1 MMNGRTNSGGTST
14 ESIQIPLD
22 APSNVVAV
30 AGVNSVSITWTD
42 PKDKYGTTEGEI
54 AQDPQQLV
62 SVWSHSVV
70 VRKIGSNPTDPL
82 DGTVVC
88 SSTTRNQYQS
98 TGFVDMGL
106 EINQTYYYGVFAY
119 NESGVPSEGGFSN
132 CHLWGFDSILENNT
146 WEQID
151 QAGAIGLA
159 PSLWEIG
166 DEKDTAVSGETLTTV
181 ILDFN
186 HDDASDG
193 SGKVP
198 MSFGLKELMANK
210 RGWSQVYGGRWDG
223 YLDSGIPD
231 YLSNT
236 VIPGLPESLQGFL
249 KTVNKT
255 YDKASTTKISIPT
268 LKEVNGTGV
277 MTNSSDRPT
286 GGGYQYPYFATTQKR
301 IKRLANGSGA
311 VAEWYVAS
319 NHGGNTGYYPVAIN
333 EVGESRW
340 ATLGNCGICFC
351 FYI

>member
-1 MMNGRTNSGGTST
+1 MNGRTNSPGTT
-14 ESIQIPLD
+14 PDELQVPLD
-22 APSNVVAV
+22 AVTNLTSV
-30 AGVNSVSITWTD
+30 AGNGQVRLTWMD
-42 PKDKYGTTEGEI
+42 PKDKYATPEGET
-54 AQDPQQLV
+54 AQDPDQLV
-62 SVWSHSVV
+62 SKWAYTRI
-70 VRKIGSNPTDPL
+70 VRKVGSQPTGPN
-82 DGTVVC
+82 DGVAVV
-88 SSTTRNQYQS
+88 SSEVRNAYQ
-98 TGFVDMGL
+98 TEPFVDTGL
-106 EINQTYYYGVFAY
+106 ENDTTYYYGAFAY
-119 NESGVPSEGGFSN
+119 NEDGVVSEGAFTS
-132 CHLWGFDSILENNT
+132 CHLFGFDSILENNT

-210 RGWSQVYGGRWDG
+210 RGWSQTYNRWYG

-277 MTNSSDRPT
+277 MTNGSDRPT
-286 GGGYQYPYFATTQKR
+286 GGGYQYPYFATIQKR
-301 IKRLANGSGA
+301 IKHLANGSGA

-340 ATLGNCGICFC
+340 AISGNCGICFC